1 MAILPVEFG
10 KKLIK
15 TSSGENPWRAAKK
28 LNIFPKPGIRRAY
41 NPWWLPMDRDQLEYI
56 KEHYEELG
64 VEVLAFTRRWALVKY
79 GWESGARFGQSLEDI
94 VMGVFDDYLTGT
106 RQLKPG
112 VEIRVQMK
120 SAARSELWSLI
131 KRKGIHAT
139 PIVEEGDEDEPP
151 TSYASGAPG
160 PDAQATSADLC
171 QTILKLLWEHPKVKA
186 NDELA
191 GYLLAVETGAS
202 TPAEIADVSEMPV
215 ARVYE
220 ARRFLNGIY
229 PEIRK
234 KLNKITEDSY
244 ER

>member
-1 MAILPVEFG
+1 
-10 KKLIK
+10 
-15 TSSGENPWRAAKK
+15 
-28 LNIFPKPGIRRAY
+28 
-41 NPWWLPMDRDQLEYI
+41 MDRDQLDDI

-64 VEVLAFTRRWALVKY
+64 VEVLAFARRWALVKY

-94 VMGVFDDYLTGT
+94 VEGVFEDYLTGT

-112 VEIRVQMK
+112 VEIRVQLK

-131 KRKGIHAT
+131 KRKGIHAA
-139 PIVEEGDEDEPP
+139 PLVEEGDEDEPP
-151 TSYASGAPG
+151 TSYASSAPG
-160 PDAQATSADLC
+160 PDTQASSSDLC
-171 QTILKLLWEHPKVKA
+171 RTILKLLWEHPKVKA
-186 NDELA
+186 SDEPA
-191 GYLLAVETGAS
+191 GYLLAVESGAT
-202 TPAEIADVSEMPV
+202 TPAEIAEVSEMPV

-220 ARRFLNGIY
+220 ARRHFNNIY